1 MLAGLLRHP
10 GPVIGTLVAAAVTA
24 ALTAAAIAVGTAQSP
39 FPPGRL
45 ASAGVVVAGSTVLQ
59 VTTGHGAGAS
69 TQSVPLPA
77 YRGIPA
83 SLARELAAVPGV
95 VRATPENGFPD
106 GATRPGTADL
116 IAITVGKG
124 VSPVAVEQRVRAALQ
139 GGAGY
144 TIATGAARG
153 DLANIDLPVERA
165 NGREL
170 GFTVI
175 PFIVLTALFTLAATT
190 ALAVSLR
197 RRRYALLRAVG
208 ATRGQVRRAVLA
220 EQALLAAGGGLLG
233 YLPGVMLGRLGVSAL
248 ASHGILPPGSADSAS
263 PWLVLAGCAV
273 GLPACLLSG
282 LAAARRAA
290 RATPAQA
297 MRESRA
303 EHRRLPVI
311 RTALGLAA
319 GAGLAVLA
327 AAAVHSNGPAAQE
340 QLIAPL
346 LLTGLVAVALLG
358 PVLVA
363 AVAAA
368 ARPLRATGP
377 AARLALAGISAL
389 PRRTASA
396 VIPVALSVGLIG
408 AIAFSNTSINH
419 ATTVQ
424 SAAAVRAGAVLEPSA
439 AGGEL
444 ASGLPAQVQALPGA
458 RGAAG
463 ISAAG
468 ISTAGISTAGISAAG
483 ISAAGISTVSLAVE
497 DPSLEYISG
506 AAIGGANLA
515 RVLDMGVVAG
525 QLNTLRPGQVAVSE
539 IEASAG
545 SLGVRLGSPVTVY
558 LPDGTPYRATVSAI
572 YSRSLPL
579 GSLLIPASVAAGHTG
594 APPGYN
600 QVLVTGASPRALA
613 ALTAAHPGVTAAS
626 RQVYNAQVQAG
637 NTQNTFSNLLV
648 LGVVAALA
656 AVTLVNTLAVATS
669 ERRRSV
675 RLLAQT
681 GATARQVAGMFGWH
695 ALFVT
700 VTGIGAGVLM
710 AAGTLI
716 AIDRAETGAPGPY
729 IPPTAAAAVIGAVTI
744 LATAT
749 IMASLRAMTGRRG

>member
-1 MLAGLLRHP
+1 MRRGWMLAGLLRDP
-10 GPVIGTLVAAAVTA
+10 GPVIGTLVACLVAAV
-24 ALTAAAIAVGTAQSP
+24 LTVAAIAVGTASSP
-39 FPPGRL
+39 SPPGRL
-45 ASAGVVVAGSTVLQ
+45 ASAGVVVAGSTALQ
-59 VTTGHGAGAS
+59 VTTGQGADAS

-95 VRATPENGFPD
+95 ARAVPESGFPD
-106 GATRPGTADL
+106 GTTRPGTADL
-116 IAITVGKG
+116 IAITADPG
-124 VSPVAVEQRVRAALQ
+124 VSPVTLEQRVRAALH

-165 NGREL
+165 NGHDL
-170 GFTVI
+170 GVTLI

-220 EQALLAAGGGLLG
+220 EQALLAIGGGLLG
-233 YLPGVMLGRLGVSAL
+233 YLPGTLLGRAGVSAL
-248 ASHGILPPGSADSAS
+248 ASHGLLPPGSADSAS
-263 PWLVLAGCAV
+263 PWLLLAGCAV
-273 GLPACLLSG
+273 GLPVCLLSG
-282 LAAARRAA
+282 LVAAHRAA
-290 RATPAQA
+290 RTTPAQA

-303 EHRRLPVI
+303 ERRRLPVI

-319 GAGLAVLA
+319 GAGLAALVA
-327 AAAVHSNGPAAQE
+327 AAAHSNGPAAQI
-340 QLIAPL
+340 QLIGPL
-346 LLTGLVAVALLG
+346 LLVGLVAVALLG

-377 AARLALAGISAL
+377 GARLALAGISAL

-408 AIAFSNTSINH
+408 AIAFSTASVAH
-419 ATTVQ
+419 ATIVQ
-424 SAAAVRAGAVLEPSA
+424 SAAAVRAGTVLQADRAS
-439 AGGEL
+439 GGVL
-444 ASGLPAQVQALPGA
+444 PGGLPAEVQALPGA

-463 ISAAG
+463 ISP
-468 ISTAGISTAGISAAG
+468 
-483 ISAAGISTVSLAVE
+483 VSLAVE

-506 AAIGGANLA
+506 AAISGANLA
-515 RVLDMGVVAG
+515 QVLDMGVVAG
-525 QLNTLRPGQVAVSE
+525 QLNTLRPGQVAVSA
-539 IEASAG
+539 IEAATG
-545 SLGVRLGSPVTVY
+545 TLGVRLGSAVTVY

-572 YSRSLPL
+572 YSRSLPI
-579 GSLLIPASVAAGHTG
+579 GDLLIPASVAAGHTG
-594 APPGYN
+594 APPGYS

-613 ALTAAHPGVTAAS
+613 ALTAAHPGLTAAS
-626 RQVYNAQVQAG
+626 RQVYDAQVQAG
-637 NTQNTFSNLLV
+637 ESQNNFSNLLV
-648 LGVVAALA
+648 LGVIAALA
-656 AVTLVNTLAVATS
+656 AVTLVNTLAVATF
-669 ERRRSV
+669 ERRHSV
-675 RLLAQT
+675 RLLART

-700 VTGIGAGVLM
+700 VTGIGAGALM
-710 AAGTLI
+710 AAGPLI
-716 AIDRAETGAPGPY
+716 AIDKAETGTPVPY
-729 IPPTAAAAVIGAVTI
+729 IPPTGAVAVIGAVAV

-749 IMASLRAMTGRRG
+749 IMASLRAMPGRRG